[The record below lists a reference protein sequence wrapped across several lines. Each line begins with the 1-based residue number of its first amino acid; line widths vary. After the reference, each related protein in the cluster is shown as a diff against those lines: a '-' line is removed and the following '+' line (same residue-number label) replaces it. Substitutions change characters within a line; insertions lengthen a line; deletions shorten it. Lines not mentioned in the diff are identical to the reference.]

1 MGDHM
6 VVFKQFVESSKL
18 LLNIIL
24 NPPKGQG
31 YKTPRDTSQQTHVYI
46 ISKYSFSVSF
56 SPIWGMS
63 YNYIW
68 LLSEHK
74 NILIIIT
81 IIAAK

>member
-1 MGDHM
+1 M

-56 SPIWGMS
+56 SPI
-63 YNYIW
+63 
-68 LLSEHK
+68 
-74 NILIIIT
+74 
-81 IIAAK
+81 